1 MNITKKEITITPW
14 EANLYA
20 FFGVLPI
27 VVLLWAIFI
36 KMVGKNNFWANAIP
50 NGVVFF
56 SVIILGIFIH
66 EILHGIGWSFFAEK
80 GFKSIKFGFSLK
92 AFAPY
97 CHCKEELRYFHFV
110 LGVFLP
116 ALVLGII
123 PVILAFILKNSQLF
137 LYGIIFLFGAGGDLV
152 ILAML
157 IKNYDSSSY
166 IMDHPDKIGC
176 IMIKKGDT

>member
-80 GFKSIKFGFSLK
+80 GFKSIKLGFSL
-92 AFAPY
+92 
-97 CHCKEELRYFHFV
+97 
-110 LGVFLP
+110 
-116 ALVLGII
+116 
-123 PVILAFILKNSQLF
+123 
-137 LYGIIFLFGAGGDLV
+137 
-152 ILAML
+152 
-157 IKNYDSSSY
+157 
-166 IMDHPDKIGC
+166 
-176 IMIKKGDT
+176 